1 MLELPLGLRFSH
13 LGKNV
18 HLVGHLFERRQYPS
32 VALCKAVLV
41 VFQTPFFGERHHK
54 SIADF
59 AEIVA
64 GKTWEEVM
72 RHLHVQT
79 TVDKVEPARAV
90 NVHGGADLAGSKAFV
105 QSKIIAR
112 LGKMGKDNLNVQG
125 RSDNVRD
132 HEVREANRPVWK
144 RAEQAVAIPRPEGD
158 EPSELERPPS
168 IATCFGGEETVRVGI
183 EVKPAERH
191 DDVIELVLMLEK
203 EAARRV
209 EFEDTPVIGR
219 PEAQRF

>member
-79 TVDKVEPARAV
+79 TVDNAQP
-90 NVHGGADLAGSKAFV
+90 NMPNPG
-105 QSKIIAR
+105 QSPQPNMSSQFSRMLSR
-112 LGKMGKDNLNVQG
+112 LMQRMHAITG
-125 RSDNVRD
+125 RTL
-132 HEVREANRPVWK
+132 
-144 RAEQAVAIPRPEGD
+144 PRP
-158 EPSELERPPS
+158 
-168 IATCFGGEETVRVGI
+168 
-183 EVKPAERH
+183 
-191 DDVIELVLMLEK
+191 
-203 EAARRV
+203 
-209 EFEDTPVIGR
+209 
-219 PEAQRF
+219 